1 MQLKNTKNYMS
12 EDLKVKLLVFL
23 VFTFILS
30 TLIAFNYYIEDQNP
44 LSMKKLKQIVEQEI
58 LEHGKN

>member
-1 MQLKNTKNYMS
+1 MS
-12 EDLKVKLLVFL
+12 EDLKAKLLVFL

-58 LEHGKN
+58 LGHGKN